1 MNLHIKFIYASKPIV
16 IRLDAIK
23 IENGMF
29 SMYRDGKRLFTYDL
43 KSIDYFYYEK
53 ELRE

>member
-1 MNLHIKFIYASKPIV
+1 MNLYVKMIYVSKAIV

-43 KSIDYFYYEK
+43 KA
-53 ELRE
+53 